1 MDRRIKLSR
10 TDVFLLVLTVLFL
23 LTAGAVYLL
32 TPHTVRKDYTVEA
45 QVPGEAP
52 AEERVDINTADADE
66 LDALPGIGPVLAR
79 RIIDWRTANG
89 PFASPEQLL
98 EVDGIGQATLD
109 GLRDHITT
117 EEIQEGKYW

>member
-10 TDVFLLVLTVLFL
+10 TDVFLLVLTALFL
-23 LTAGAVYLL
+23 LTVGAVYLL
-32 TPHTVRKDYTVEA
+32 TPYTVRKDYTVEA
-45 QVPGEAP
+45 QVP

-117 EEIQEGKYW
+117 EEIQE